1 MSVTFNT
8 FYFELTLISCQCA
21 TIDTGFFLVL
31 IIVPMPANKIG
42 YPILRESYTINM
54 QIQTFFQQMAV
65 ELTLKNPFHIF
76 QIVKS

>member
-8 FYFELTLISCQCA
+8 FYFELTLILCQCA

-42 YPILRESYTINM
+42 YPVLRES
-54 QIQTFFQQMAV
+54 
-65 ELTLKNPFHIF
+65 
-76 QIVKS
+76 